1 MLNKA
6 ASSDFVLSS
15 RRRRARAR
23 PQRRAR
29 GRAGRQALPDWAWGL
44 LLGLLAIFAVGGVF
58 LVVRGGL
65 SLGGGGF
72 CDKPLAPL
80 ETSDISAKGFLQED
94 SGLARVIELING
106 GAKADAE
113 AAFYGPVHNFT
124 HNADPP
130 IREKD
135 VELAKQLCQAVLKI
149 EDDLVFGATSLEIG
163 LDAQRI
169 REFLREGAK
178 ALGYPPP

>member
-15 RRRRARAR
+15 RRRRPRARAR
-23 PQRRAR
+23 RRAQQGVR
-29 GRAGRQALPDWAWGL
+29 LPDWAWGL
-44 LLGLLAIFAVGGVF
+44 LLGLLAVAAVGGVF
-58 LVVRGGL
+58 LVVQGGL

-72 CDKPLAPL
+72 CDKPLVPL
-80 ETSDISAKGFLQED
+80 ETSDISANGFLQED
-94 SGLARVIELING
+94 AGLARFIDLINR

-113 AAFYGPVHNFT
+113 TAFYGPVHNFT

-135 VELAKQLCQAVLKI
+135 VELAKRLCQEVLKI
-149 EDDLVFGATSLEIG
+149 EDDLAFGATSLEVA

-169 REFLREGAK
+169 RELLREGAK